1 MRESGRELLGKLSI
15 SLFHKTPRFIAL
27 CPKPPKC
34 PPKKDKEMKKIP
46 QKQTNPNS
54 GLLNLKGAP
63 PFFSPNSK
71 APQLH
76 LSLEKEAGKKKSLK
90 IPHRRLNYQAQRLYR
105 GKEQRRHEQAESR
118 HSGVPR
124 RSRERGLVG
133 GLAALGREEIVL
145 AIDSQLREQDGAGA
159 VRLVSHWL
167 VGPS

>member
-1 MRESGRELLGKLSI
+1 LNHQKHFKRPTLTDLAVRHQRNQARQYISPAMRESGRELLGKLSI

-63 PFFSPNSK
+63 PFFFPYSK

-76 LSLEKEAGKKKSLK
+76 LSLEKEAGKEKK
-90 IPHRRLNYQAQRLYR
+90 IP
-105 GKEQRRHEQAESR
+105 
-118 HSGVPR
+118 
-124 RSRERGLVG
+124 
-133 GLAALGREEIVL
+133 
-145 AIDSQLREQDGAGA
+145 
-159 VRLVSHWL
+159 
-167 VGPS
+167 